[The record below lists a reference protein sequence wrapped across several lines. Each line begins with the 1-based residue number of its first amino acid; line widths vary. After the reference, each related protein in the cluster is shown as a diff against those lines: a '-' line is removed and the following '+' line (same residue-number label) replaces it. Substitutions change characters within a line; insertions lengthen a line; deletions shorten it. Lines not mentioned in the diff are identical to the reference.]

1 MCMRTLRLA
10 FILVI
15 VWIGVDPV
23 ARAQRTA
30 LKDALF
36 HAVDIVALPFR
47 LAWLA
52 AQQPDALLL
61 MPVAGARVSRVVDSW
76 GVPRPDGRT
85 HQGQDIFARKGT
97 TVFSATE
104 GYVMR
109 VGHNRLGGNVIVI
122 AGAGG
127 RRYYYAHLESF
138 APGMRV
144 GKKVTSQTVIGLV
157 GNTGNAAQT
166 SSHLHFGLYTVTGA
180 IDPLPLL
187 RDRPAPLP

>member
-1 MCMRTLRLA
+1 
-10 FILVI
+10 
-15 VWIGVDPV
+15 
-23 ARAQRTA
+23 
-30 LKDALF
+30 
-36 HAVDIVALPFR
+36 
-47 LAWLA
+47 
-52 AQQPDALLL
+52 
-61 MPVAGARVSRVVDSW
+61 
-76 GVPRPDGRT
+76 
-85 HQGQDIFARKGT
+85 
-97 TVFSATE
+97 
-104 GYVMR
+104 MR